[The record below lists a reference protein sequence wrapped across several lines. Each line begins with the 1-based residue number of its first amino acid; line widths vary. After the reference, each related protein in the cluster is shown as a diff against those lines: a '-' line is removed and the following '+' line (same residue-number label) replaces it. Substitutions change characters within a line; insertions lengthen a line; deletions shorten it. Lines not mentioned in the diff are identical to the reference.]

1 MSPFLQIECNHIS
14 NFEYPNL
21 IGFTDSWCES
31 IIDEKRKKES
41 LLARFLLNKIC
52 ENHGLESIFKCGFQ
66 KDKHGKPFFLM
77 CPSLH
82 ISITHCDGYVWVAIA
97 NSPLGIDFE
106 KINNEAK
113 EDLKIAF
120 DLADWNVVAHDANL
134 VFKYFSL
141 KEAYSKMI
149 GTGFATEPS
158 EIKIDLLHHYHTE
171 FLSDE
176 KNNYVFSLIT
186 LNLVPTYLLNLDF
199 KNILSK

>member
-82 ISITHCDGYVWVAIA
+82 ISITHCNGYVWVAIA

-106 KINNEAK
+106 KINK
-113 EDLKIAF
+113 ETKDDLKIAF
-120 DLADWNVVAHDANL
+120 DLADWNVVAHDVNL

-158 EIKIDLLHHYHTE
+158 EIKIDLLHHDHTE
-171 FLSDE
+171 FLSNE
-176 KNNYVFSLIT
+176 TNNYVFSLIT